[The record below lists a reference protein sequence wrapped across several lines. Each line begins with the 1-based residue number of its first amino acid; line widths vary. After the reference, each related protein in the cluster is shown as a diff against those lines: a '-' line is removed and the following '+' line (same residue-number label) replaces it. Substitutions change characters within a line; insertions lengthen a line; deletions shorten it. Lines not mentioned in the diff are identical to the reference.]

1 LSALAQ
7 ASHAAVH
14 AARMQGMRQGGGG
27 RGAWCAAAGRPAMMM
42 MMMMDDARQHVVA
55 FRPAPPLDL
64 AAARRPGVGGGM
76 GVGE

>member
-1 LSALAQ
+1 
-7 ASHAAVH
+7 
-14 AARMQGMRQGGGG
+14 
-27 RGAWCAAAGRPAMMM
+27 MMM